1 MANLITTI
9 SEGVTLN
16 GAIRGTTNT
25 VTTTGI
31 VDVLERIV
39 TCTHSQTTTIATF
52 AASPYTSAGAIDVDR
67 SKYIRVTN
75 LDEAG
80 TIELAV
86 VGTATNYTVRLNPL
100 TSHILAGGS
109 AVLLAEEALIGEE
122 DASPAFPTL
131 EDVVTVEVR
140 PSATTD
146 IQVEIF
152 VGLV

>member
-16 GAIRGTTNT
+16 GAVRGTTNT

-31 VDVLERIV
+31 VDVMERIV

-52 AASPYTSAGAIDVDR
+52 AAEPYTSAGAIDVTR

-75 LDEAG
+75 LDESG

-86 VGTATNYTVRLNPL
+86 VGTATNYTVRLNTL
-100 TSHILAGGS
+100 TSHILAGGE
-109 AVLLAEEALIGEE
+109 AVLLAEEDTTPSFG
-122 DASPAFPTL
+122 TL
-131 EDVVTVEVR
+131 ENLASLQVTPEGTEYNPRVEL
-140 PSATTD
+140 
-146 IQVEIF
+146 F
-152 VGLV
+152 VGVAE

>member
-16 GAIRGTTNT
+16 GAVRGTTNT

-31 VDVLERIV
+31 GDVMERIV

-52 AASPYTSAGAIDVDR
+52 AAEPYTSAGAIDVDR
-67 SKYIRVTN
+67 AKYVRVTN
-75 LDEAG
+75 LDESG

-100 TSHILAGGS
+100 TSHILAGGA
-109 AVLLAEEALIGEE
+109 AVLLAEEDTTPSFG
-122 DASPAFPTL
+122 TL
-131 EDVVTVEVR
+131 ENLASLQVR
-140 PSATTD
+140 PEGTEYNPR
-146 IQVEIF
+146 VELF
-152 VGLV
+152 VGVAE

>member
-16 GAIRGTTNT
+16 GAVRGTTNT

-31 VDVLERIV
+31 GDVMERIV

-52 AASPYTSAGAIDVDR
+52 AAEPYTSAGAIDVTR

-75 LDEAG
+75 LDENG

-100 TSHILAGGS
+100 TSHILAGGE
-109 AVLLAEEALIGEE
+109 AVLLAEEDTTPSFG
-122 DASPAFPTL
+122 TL
-131 EDVVTVEVR
+131 ENIASLQVTPEGTSYNPRVEL
-140 PSATTD
+140 
-146 IQVEIF
+146 F
-152 VGLV
+152 VGVAE